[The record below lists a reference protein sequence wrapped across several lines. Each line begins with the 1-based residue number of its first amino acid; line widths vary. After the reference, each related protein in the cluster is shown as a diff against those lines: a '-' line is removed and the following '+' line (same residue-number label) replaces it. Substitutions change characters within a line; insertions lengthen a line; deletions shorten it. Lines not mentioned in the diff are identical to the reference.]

1 MNPSSFEFITEC
13 DRDSFT
19 DNDPLT
25 QIRATEPPPILTQST
40 SDEILLSSNVNRNS
54 RGAQQVH
61 EGESRPK
68 RMYFGTNI
76 RQRTVLSSEFAK
88 HGISKPIKYYQDK
101 TRLCSRTIKRLIKD
115 LQSGKDI
122 TRLEKP
128 GRKPK
133 FTPELL
139 KKIASELCT
148 KSNSLR
154 KTQKAI
160 ITANI
165 EAVGSNEESLPEV
178 SFFDNRKKCP

>member
-101 TRLCSRTIKRLIKD
+101 TRLCPRTIKRLIGD
-115 LQSGKDI
+115 IQTGKDI
-122 TRLEKP
+122 TKP
-128 GRKPK
+128 GKRGRNPNTLPNFSSKLPRSFAPK
-133 FTPELL
+133 ATP
-139 KKIASELCT
+139 
-148 KSNSLR
+148 
-154 KTQKAI
+154 
-160 ITANI
+160 
-165 EAVGSNEESLPEV
+165 
-178 SFFDNRKKCP
+178 